1 MPKEA
6 PKTGRPLSEAEREQ
20 QLAARGRVEDGKV
33 GIKKNGEVTGTGFSS
48 LASALETKKT
58 LTGSATETPAPQS
71 DEENL
76 RALGQKEATSVE
88 SAQEILGEIDAEI
101 ESLNSLL
108 KGVSDPSLR
117 SRKSAAVA
125 RRNVLAKFLEKGGWE
140 ELSISQRNTFNTTVK
155 QFSETALGIKQ
166 ALTKSGEEIINKP
179 ATMPEKTPHV
189 PKAEKPQQK
198 EGDHFIIN
206 NLLIEAARV
215 QDESAREEI
224 IADIDGL
231 RQTLGAMADG
241 AESSVFKEGVREIV
255 EKTRK
260 ALEAQAPAPES
271 MKAADVSEGEVMRE
285 KIKSLR
291 QTLRA
296 LDNDFANT
304 IQYASGFQESHV
316 ISDSLLKMREASS
329 TIQKLINSMGEM
341 KDVDDMSVT
350 EINRQS
356 ALFHEELNKVY
367 DEVERLSA
375 EPVGTAEVV
384 AEVAPTEIPPNP
396 ATEPVLRATPD
407 DMLFDT
413 KARAEKLFGSNLN
426 AEAQALEDFVAE
438 NKRRRETSQD
448 VQTRIEPTLVPDRE
462 KQNTTQAP
470 TEVTVA
476 GSQEKTEEPETFQ
489 SIILTPLQLKML
501 GMTNQQVNEHLR
513 LGKEEVKKSNP
524 DFVANA
530 EGIVFTPS
538 NSTEVALRP
547 EGALVTTP
555 PERLPAVQQEMLK
568 SLKAVSDTLRADQGA
583 RIVISP
589 EKQKLVSKMW
599 EKYQAMPWWKKGLVG
614 GALFGAGMTGA
625 AIGGTFGGAI
635 ALTSYAGGRALS
647 FMGAMTMLKSMSSEE
662 VKTSKKGKAA
672 RILLATG
679 LTFGVPAALQQLSE
693 SPFGAWVR
701 DSISS
706 WWTEDLTLREGLA
719 PDAADLPNEDLT
731 RRTGLAPDAAD
742 LPGEDLTRREGLAPD
757 AADLPERG
765 AVSPEV
771 TPQISLE
778 NTTVVRGDTVWGILE
793 QQLGGRIPNFA
804 ENKNLILDTYVKH
817 LRGLSVDTLRGMGF
831 EGMPPNIDK
840 IWPGN
845 VLKLSEI
852 NQEQMGRLVEA
863 ALARARR

>member
-33 GIKKNGEVTGTGFSS
+33 EIKKSGEVSGKGLDS
-48 LASALETKKT
+48 LASALETKKAI
-58 LTGSATETPAPQS
+58 TGSAIETPAPQS

-101 ESLNSLL
+101 ENLNSLL

-198 EGDHFIIN
+198 EEDHFIIN

-271 MKAADVSEGEVMRE
+271 MKVAADVSEGGVVRE

-304 IQYASGFQESHV
+304 IQYASGFQENPV
-316 ISDSLLKMREASS
+316 ISDSLLKMREVGS

-470 TEVTVA
+470 TEVKVV
-476 GSQEKTEEPETFQ
+476 GSQEKTEESEAFQ

-706 WWTEDLTLREGLA
+706 WWNGAPEAVVTPTPERLPPDGLA
-719 PDAADLPNEDLT
+719 ETTVLGEPTPERLPPD
-731 RRTGLAPDAAD
+731 GLAETTVLGEPTPEPT
-742 LPGEDLTRREGLAPD
+742 PG
-757 AADLPERG
+757 
-765 AVSPEV
+765 
-771 TPQISLE
+771 TPLE

-793 QQLGGRIPNFA
+793 RQLGGRIPNFA